1 MHQIKTYF
9 LISSFLFL
17 VINTLSAQEG
27 TRNTATSSGELI
39 GKIMLIPFEP
49 KLYMS
54 EIDMKIN
61 QQTKWNFEQIR
72 ENFRHQLDA
81 QLKSKLQ
88 SIGSVVSFYSDSLKT
103 FKDFNYLY
111 KSTRLAVDLLDK
123 PTQSN
128 TPEKKQSGIKN
139 GQVEVE
145 VNNDKKFMT
154 TKINDNEVLPVFTN
168 KYKTEYFVFVNELD
182 IKSVPDS
189 YVISTDSYLREV
201 SVHYTIIDKSGK
213 TISAG
218 IVASRFSSKE
228 NNPKKIVAACF
239 VPIATTIS
247 TKLSDII
254 NPKPATPKK

>member
-1 MHQIKTYF
+1 MRQIKTYF
-9 LISSFLFL
+9 LIFCLLLLIF
-17 VINTLSAQEG
+17 NPLSAQEG
-27 TRNTATSSGELI
+27 TRNAATSSGELT

-54 EIDMKIN
+54 EIDIKIN

-72 ENFRHQLDA
+72 ENFRHQMDV

-88 SIGSVVSFYSDSLKT
+88 SIGSVVSFYSDSTKMY
-103 FKDFNYLY
+103 KDLNYMY
-111 KSTRLAVDLLDK
+111 KSTRLAVDLVDK
-123 PTQSN
+123 PSQSN
-128 TPEKKQSGIKN
+128 TPDKKQSGIKN
-139 GQVEVE
+139 GQIEVE
-145 VNNDKKFMT
+145 VSTDKKFMT
-154 TKINDNEVLPVFTN
+154 TKVNDNEVLPFFTN
-168 KYKTEYFVFVNELD
+168 KYKSEYFVFVNELD

-201 SVHYTIIDKSGK
+201 SVHYTIIDKFGK

-218 IVASRFSSKE
+218 IVAFRFSSKE

-247 TKLSDII
+247 AKLSDII
-254 NPKPATPKK
+254 NPKPTTPKK

>member
-1 MHQIKTYF
+1 MRQIKIYF
-9 LISSFLFL
+9 FIFSFLLL

-27 TRNTATSSGELI
+27 TRNTATSSGELT
-39 GKIMLIPFEP
+39 GKIILIPFEP

-61 QQTKWNFEQIR
+61 QQTTWNFEQIR

-88 SIGSVVSFYSDSLKT
+88 SIGSVISFYSDSTKMY
-103 FKDFNYLY
+103 KDLNYMY
-111 KSTRLAVDLLDK
+111 KSTRLAVDLVDK
-123 PTQSN
+123 PSQSN
-128 TPEKKQSGIKN
+128 DPEKKQSGIKN
-139 GQVEVE
+139 GQIQVEM
-145 VNNDKKFMT
+145 NNDKKFMT
-154 TKINDNEVLPVFTN
+154 TKVNDNEVLPFFIN
-168 KYKTEYFVFVNELD
+168 KYKSEYFVFVNELD

-218 IVASRFSSKE
+218 LLSSRFSSKE

-254 NPKPATPKK
+254 NPKSATPKK

>member
-1 MHQIKTYF
+1 
-9 LISSFLFL
+9 
-17 VINTLSAQEG
+17 
-27 TRNTATSSGELI
+27 
-39 GKIMLIPFEP
+39 MLIPFEP

-88 SIGSVVSFYSDSLKT
+88 SIGSVFSFYSDSTKT
-103 FKDFNYLY
+103 FKDLSYMY
-111 KSTRLAVDLLDK
+111 KSTRLAVDLVDK
-123 PTQSN
+123 PSQSN

-139 GQVEVE
+139 GQIEVE
-145 VNNDKKFMT
+145 VSTDKKFMT
-154 TKINDNEVLPVFTN
+154 TKVNDNEVLPYFTN
-168 KYKTEYFVFVNELD
+168 KYKSEFFVFVNELD

-201 SVHYTIIDKSGK
+201 SVHYTIIEKSGK

-218 IVASRFSSKE
+218 IVASRFYSKE
-228 NNPKKIVAACF
+228 NNPKKIVANCF

-254 NPKPATPKK
+254 NPKLATPKK